1 MSLSR
6 DTKTSLD
13 GGKTASQSKK
23 GFLKNFLG
31 SRTKSN
37 SSYRQ
42 KAQQEEQIKN
52 ENQNI
57 QNIIRGSIQQDDKAI
72 SGSKRS

>member
-1 MSLSR
+1 MSLQR
-6 DTKTSLD
+6 DSKASLD
-13 GGKTASQSKK
+13 GGKPQGKK
-23 GFLKNFLG
+23 GFLKTFLG

-37 SSYRQ
+37 SSYRRNT
-42 KAQQEEQIKN
+42 QQEEQIKN

-57 QNIIRGSIQQDDKAI
+57 QNIIRGSLQQEEKVV